1 MEDAVNLII
10 NERRTEVKKVI
21 GKIIAKSAMASAKA
35 AAGTASTWN
44 TYQPKEPVSLK
55 KSKEN
60 K

>member
-1 MEDAVNLII
+1 M
-10 NERRTEVKKVI
+10 KKII

-35 AAGTASTWN
+35 AAGTASGWN